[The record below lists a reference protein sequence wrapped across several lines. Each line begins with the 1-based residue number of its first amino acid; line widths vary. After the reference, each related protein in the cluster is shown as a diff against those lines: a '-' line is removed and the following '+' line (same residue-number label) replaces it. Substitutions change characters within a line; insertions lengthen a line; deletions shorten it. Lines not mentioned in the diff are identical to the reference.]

1 MKRALVVVSLFA
13 ASCGLMKR
21 VPNTF
26 YTLDTIPGAAAATNI
41 AGTPIGIDGIELPP
55 GLDRREVTARQSD
68 NKLDVRGHHQWASP
82 LEDMVTHTLSF
93 NLASRLPEGMVVL
106 PGQVKPGAMRSL
118 YVTFED
124 LAPGPDNVFVL
135 DARWTMGELT
145 RHERITVPL
154 TSNDSAA
161 VVAAMSQ
168 ALGQLSDRI
177 VAAL

>member
-1 MKRALVVVSLFA
+1 VRRALILVAILA
-13 ASCGLMKR
+13 AGCGLMKR
-21 VPNTF
+21 TPNTF
-26 YTLDTIPGAAAATNI
+26 YALDTTPGTARATV
-41 AGTPIGIDGIELPP
+41 AGPAIGIDGIELPP
-55 GLDRREVTARQSD
+55 GLDRREVTARAAD

-82 LEDMVTHTLSF
+82 LEDMVNHTLSF
-93 NLASRLPEGMVVL
+93 NLASRLPEGMVIL
-106 PGQVKPGAMRSL
+106 PGQAKPGAMRSL

-145 RHERITVPL
+145 RHERVTVPL
-154 TSNDSAA
+154 QSNDSAA

-177 VAAL
+177 AAAL

>member
-1 MKRALVVVSLFA
+1 MKRALIVVSLFA
-13 ASCGLMKR
+13 AGCGLMKR

-26 YTLDTIPGAAAATNI
+26 YTLDTIPGTAAATSI

-55 GLDRREVTARQSD
+55 GLDRREVTARKAD

-106 PGQVKPGAMRSL
+106 PGQAKPGAMRSL

-124 LAPGPDNVFVL
+124 LAPGPDNLFVL
-135 DARWTMGELT
+135 DAQWTMGEMT

-154 TSNDSAA
+154 SSDDSAA

-168 ALGQLSDRI
+168 ALGQLADRI
-177 VAAL
+177 VSAL